1 VLQIKSVGFTQTQT
15 VRASLG
21 RIGTVLYCT
30 VSEDDFLSISRVLS
44 KKRGAAAAATA
55 TAAITATAVTPNSP
69 TVPIRLD

>member
-1 VLQIKSVGFTQTQT
+1 
-15 VRASLG
+15 
-21 RIGTVLYCT
+21 